1 MLRAPSLN
9 LAPAFTASLA
19 DIVAAHL
26 RGQAP
31 YNLPTT
37 RQYPLRCPGCVNQDC
52 ADSKEYFVTQS
63 PAAVTQSVTGCGP
76 LPSPRACCRGP
87 EEFSVFAGALWK
99 WRRQWRRRRDDSV
112 QRLRRERAARDAF
125 LRSIAIH
132 LEHGGHYGNHH
143 PHKAEDGLADDL

>member
-1 MLRAPSLN
+1 MLVVVLSACALCAGMLRAPSLN

-76 LPSPRACCRGP
+76 LPSPRQPVAEGLRSFRCSQERSGSGGGSGGAAETTACRGRGV
-87 EEFSVFAGALWK
+87 SVLHAML
-99 WRRQWRRRRDDSV
+99 S
-112 QRLRRERAARDAF
+112 
-125 LRSIAIH
+125 
-132 LEHGGHYGNHH
+132 Y
-143 PHKAEDGLADDL
+143 DLSPFI

>member
-1 MLRAPSLN
+1 MLVVVLSACALCAGMLRAPSLN

-76 LPSPRACCRGP
+76 PPSPRLVVATGLRSFGVGCSQERSGSGGGSGGGAETTACRGCGV
-87 EEFSVFAGALWK
+87 SVLHAML
-99 WRRQWRRRRDDSV
+99 S
-112 QRLRRERAARDAF
+112 
-125 LRSIAIH
+125 
-132 LEHGGHYGNHH
+132 Y
-143 PHKAEDGLADDL
+143 DLPPPI

>member
-9 LAPAFTASLA
+9 LDPAFTASLA

-63 PAAVTQSVTGCGP
+63 PAAVTQSVTGCA
-76 LPSPRACCRGP
+76 LPSHPSHPPACCRGS
-87 EEFSVFAGALWK
+87 EEFFGVRRSALEVEAAVDAPR
-99 WRRQWRRRRDDSV
+99 RRQ
-112 QRLRRERAARDAF
+112 RAAA
-125 LRSIAIH
+125 
-132 LEHGGHYGNHH
+132 
-143 PHKAEDGLADDL
+143 

>member
-1 MLRAPSLN
+1 MLLVALRACALCAGMLRAPSLN
-9 LAPAFTASLA
+9 LDPAFTASLA

-76 LPSPRACCRGP
+76 PPLPIAAPGCCNRSEEFGCSQERSGGGGGSGGAAETTTCRG
-87 EEFSVFAGALWK
+87 
-99 WRRQWRRRRDDSV
+99 
-112 QRLRRERAARDAF
+112 
-125 LRSIAIH
+125 
-132 LEHGGHYGNHH
+132 GGVNVLHAMLSFN
-143 PHKAEDGLADDL
+143 LSSFI